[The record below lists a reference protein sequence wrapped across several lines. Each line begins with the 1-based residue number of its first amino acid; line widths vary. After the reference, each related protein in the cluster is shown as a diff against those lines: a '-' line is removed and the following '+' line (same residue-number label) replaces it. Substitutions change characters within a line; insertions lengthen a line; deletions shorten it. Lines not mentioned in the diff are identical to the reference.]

1 VNAETELLLQGHQI
15 ELSKLTLAFNKLAET
30 VATKSKFADVPQWVT
45 LEAAVK
51 LKGGGALSC
60 YKNDL
65 YLQPCCGTNSRLIS
79 GRKCWKQDDVIE
91 WLEIADSDLLKY
103 AERWRVNLPGKY
115 KRRSA

>member
-1 VNAETELLLQGHQI
+1 MNREIELMLQGHQI
-15 ELSKLTLAFNKLAET
+15 ELSKLSLALNHLTEAVNK
-30 VATKSKFADVPQWVT
+30 KSKYAELPVWIT
-45 LEAAVK
+45 LETAIK
-51 LKGGGALSC
+51 LKGGGAASS

-65 YLQPCCGTNSRLIS
+65 YLQPCCGTNSKLIS

-103 AERWRVNLPGKY
+103 AEKWRVNLPEKY